1 MQEMQSTSLIVD
13 RIEGTIAVCETVS
26 ASIVDVPLSDL
37 PEGTKEGS
45 VLRLENGSYVI
56 DAEEERSRRSR
67 IESKAKR
74 LFI

>member
-1 MQEMQSTSLIVD
+1 MQEMQSASLIVD
-13 RIEGTIAVCETVS
+13 RIEGTIAVCETAS
-26 ASIVDVPLSDL
+26 ASMIDVPLSDL

-45 VLRLENGSYVI
+45 VLRFANGSYVI

>member
-13 RIEGTIAVCETVS
+13 RIEGTIAVCETAS

>member
-13 RIEGTIAVCETVS
+13 RIEGTIAVCETAS

-45 VLRLENGSYVI
+45 VLRFENGSYVI